1 MCEKVYNILL
11 FNSYRRLYWQ
21 DVEDEEEGKALEADV
36 ITRSTDVM

>member
-21 DVEDEEEGKALEADV
+21 DVEEDEARKGEADV